1 MSSVTRAREQ
11 AFSRRAASV
20 LPQRRRSW
28 EMSRDAGV
36 PDASLSS
43 AVANLQ
49 GLRLGRCARRILLLA
64 PSPPDEPCI
73 IGPERDG
80 RAAAESHRRAMRR
93 LAAIGLLELTWRTET
108 VETTRKTQ
116 TGSVRWDPDAGVY
129 REVEPNYV
137 PSERVVAYR
146 AARLTPLGAL
156 VVDRLRPALESGK
169 RVRWGALS

>member
-1 MSSVTRAREQ
+1 
-11 AFSRRAASV
+11 
-20 LPQRRRSW
+20 
-28 EMSRDAGV
+28 
-36 PDASLSS
+36 
-43 AVANLQ
+43 
-49 GLRLGRCARRILLLA
+49 
-64 PSPPDEPCI
+64 
-73 IGPERDG
+73 
-80 RAAAESHRRAMRR
+80 MRR